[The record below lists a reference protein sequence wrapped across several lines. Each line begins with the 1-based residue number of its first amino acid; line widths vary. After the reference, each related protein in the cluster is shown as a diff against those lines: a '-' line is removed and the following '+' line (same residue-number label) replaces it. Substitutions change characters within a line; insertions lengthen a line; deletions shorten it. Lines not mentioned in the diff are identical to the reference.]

1 MTTHVLLVPLA
12 LQVDAQL
19 VLLEDFSSAII
30 VLQNAQE
37 DIMLLMET
45 VTHANHLALL
55 VQVQPLV
62 ILALQD
68 SS

>member
-19 VLLEDFSSAII
+19 ALLEDFSSAII
-30 VLQNAQE
+30 VLLNAQQ

-45 VTHANHLALL
+45 VTHANQLALL